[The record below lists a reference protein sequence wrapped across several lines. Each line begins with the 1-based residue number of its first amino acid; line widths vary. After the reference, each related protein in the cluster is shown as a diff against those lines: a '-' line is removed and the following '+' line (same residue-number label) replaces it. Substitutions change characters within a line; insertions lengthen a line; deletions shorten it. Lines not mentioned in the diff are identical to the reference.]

1 MNLSKINE
9 ALDHRI
15 TSGSEYGWKCYGEN
29 ARYLDYES
37 EYAHVSVIYSIL
49 TQEVYSAEVSL
60 KEYGDSDRPYRW
72 LNPSFKDAMYD
83 EAKSRKVDADQAWDD
98 IKWIDLETE
107 EDYLEKATAIFNGLD
122 FDTRIIVPINLP
134 SSELLSLMTLAHEK
148 DITFNQLVVELL
160 EAVIRNKDE

>member
-1 MNLSKINE
+1 
-9 ALDHRI
+9 
-15 TSGSEYGWKCYGEN
+15 
-29 ARYLDYES
+29 
-37 EYAHVSVIYSIL
+37 
-49 TQEVYSAEVSL
+49 
-60 KEYGDSDRPYRW
+60 